1 MNRPPSPKR
10 TKATAKGARVSR
22 RRPRQQRAQQTVD
35 AVLDSVARLLK
46 RGGVAAV
53 TTNRIA
59 EVAGVSI
66 GSVYQYF
73 PNKQAIFTALLDRH
87 HEAMVRLVE
96 AAMVDG
102 VDRVDRADAPFDD
115 RIRGLVEAMV
125 AAHATD
131 PDLHQ
136 LLFTQVPQ
144 RPDVDREIKTRV
156 RAAFRLAIESRAKGP
171 DSPRDLERMLFVL
184 THMVEALTHAAVLH
198 RPSRMSLAA
207 ASDEAVRAV
216 LAYLNAERDLS

>member
-1 MNRPPSPKR
+1 MNRPPSLKR
-10 TKATAKGARVSR
+10 VKAGAKGARASR
-22 RRPRQQRAQQTVD
+22 RQPRQQRAQQTVD

-96 AAMVDG
+96 AAMVDH
-102 VDRVDRADAPFDD
+102 VDHADRVDGADAPFDH
-115 RIRGLVEAMV
+115 RVRGLVEAMV

-131 PDLHQ
+131 PELHQ

-171 DSPRDLERMLFVL
+171 GSPRDLERMLFVL

-216 LAYLNAERDLS
+216 LAYLNA

>member
-1 MNRPPSPKR
+1 MSP
-10 TKATAKGARVSR
+10 R
-22 RRPRQQRAQQTVD
+22 RSPRQQRAQRTVD

-87 HEAMVRLVE
+87 HEAMARLVE
-96 AAMVDG
+96 ATLAE
-102 VDRVDRADAPFDD
+102 RADAPFDD
-115 RIRGLVEAMV
+115 VVRGLVEAMV
-125 AAHATD
+125 AAHAAD
-131 PDLHQ
+131 PELHQ
-136 LLFTQVPQ
+136 MLFTQVPQ
-144 RPDVDREIKTRV
+144 RPDVDHAIKARV
-156 RAAFRLAIESRAKGP
+156 RGAFRAAIESRAKGP
-171 DSPRDLERMLFVL
+171 ASPRDLERMLFVL
-184 THMVEALTHAAVLH
+184 SHMVEALTHAAVLH
-198 RPSRMSLAA
+198 RPARMSLAA

-216 LAYLNAERDLS
+216 LAYLNA